1 MYIQDIFREAR
12 LDKLHAFM
20 RAHALATIAVSTPRL
35 EAFLMPVEI
44 VDDGKKGLVRGHVV
58 RKSPLCTNAVAGAD
72 ALAIFQG
79 ANAYISPRWYVNGQR
94 SGRVAPSWNFSTVH
108 ASGPLRIIDDPHWV
122 RAHLAALAEAQ
133 ESHRDNPWRMD
144 EASAEFIDGLIQ
156 HLVGIEIEI
165 AHLEGKLFLSQQRTP
180 EDRASIVRNL
190 AGESRASALDL
201 ARDIAAANPA
211 ISS

>member
-1 MYIQDIFREAR
+1 MYIQDKFREER

-20 RAHALATIAVSTPRL
+20 RAHALATIAVSAPRL
-35 EAFLMPVEI
+35 EAFLTPVEI
-44 VDDGKKGLVRGHVV
+44 VDDGKKGLVRAHAV
-58 RKSPLCTNAVAGAD
+58 RANQLCKNTGAD

-108 ASGPLRIIDDPHWV
+108 ASGPLRVIDDPHWV
-122 RAHLAALAEAQ
+122 RAHLASLAEAQ
-133 ESHRDNPWRMD
+133 ESHRDNPWRLD
-144 EASAEFIDGLIQ
+144 EAPTEFIDGLIQ

-165 AHLEGKLFLSQQRTP
+165 AHLEGKFFLSQQRTS
-180 EDRASIVRNL
+180 EDRASIVKNL

-201 ARDIAAANPA
+201 ARDIDAASPP